1 MVTEANI
8 KEAVKVAFLKLGS
21 TPRRVGSGNNTQ
33 ADVVA
38 KIIQLFL
45 IGKNKNVILRAPV
58 GSGKSIIGAATSL
71 AMLELVKVDAPA
83 CYLFSPTKMLAT
95 QYEKTFNGLSEFMVA
110 RGKTNYQCLADTKN
124 KSTAEACKLT
134 KMEILTNNLY
144 DKKCFGCGYF
154 KLQKRLLSVEPTIFV
169 GPTAWGFAVQNAS
182 MSVNRN
188 NILNVYDEAFLLGQT
203 VASAFE
209 TVLTVKSVDDMIGLL
224 RPVQHL
230 IDDAKIKA
238 VVDIRDAIKNG
249 EKLSKDYVFNNV
261 VQAFAIIAEELKLIA
276 KKYKEA
282 KKKYEDDLKFDKLNI
297 SLLYMAY
304 GKFIQAAKA
313 LCLPTEYAFDYEQSK
328 FRKEFNVKTL
338 PIIPGAQAWS
348 FLSNSS
354 HNLFMAGTLDA
365 QTLTLE
371 LGLDESSTMTL
382 DLSYCWPVENKPLI
396 SFLEN
401 ENINKAKLETHEFLN
416 YYLSRIETIVRA
428 HVDIKQSGI
437 IIVPSF
443 ALVTKI
449 ADKIKSA
456 KLHVKIVMHDGTEIG
471 ERVVSTYFKSVKD
484 GNTSLLITAGMWEG
498 LDAADDLARYVILPK
513 APVAVLTDVRTK
525 ALNDKYPSIV
535 KADTK
540 NKILQS
546 LGRGV
551 RNESDWCVYYSL
563 DSITSMYLSG
573 VDNYYRKQFSQK
585 TLQGVQDVTGFLE
598 QFKPSS

>member
-8 KEAVKVAFLKLGS
+8 KEAVKVAFMKLGS

-58 GSGKSIIGAATSL
+58 GSGKSIIGAAASL

-124 KSTAEACKLT
+124 KSTAEACELT
-134 KMEILTNNLY
+134 KMDILTNNLH
-144 DKKCFGCGYF
+144 DKKCFNCGYF
-154 KLQKRLLSVEPTIFV
+154 KLQKRLISVEPTIFV
-169 GPTAWGFAVQNAS
+169 GPTAWGFTVQNIS
-182 MSVNRN
+182 TRVNRN
-188 NILNVYDEAFLLGQT
+188 NVLNVYDEAFLLGQT
-203 VASAFE
+203 VASTFE
-209 TVLTVKSVDDMIGLL
+209 TLLTVKSVDEMIGLL
-224 RPVQHL
+224 RPFRHL
-230 IDDAKIKA
+230 IGDAKIKLL
-238 VVDIRDAIKNG
+238 VDIRDAIKNG
-249 EKLSKDYVFNNV
+249 EKLSKDYVFNDV
-261 VQAFAIIAEELKLIA
+261 VIAFGTIAEELKLIA
-276 KKYKEA
+276 KRYKA
-282 KKKYEDDLKFDKLNI
+282 VKQKYEVDLEFDKLNI
-297 SLLYMAY
+297 SLVYLAY
-304 GKFIQAAKA
+304 GKFIQAVKA
-313 LCLPTEYAFDYEQSK
+313 LRLPTEYAFDYEQSK

-338 PIIPGAQAWS
+338 PIIPGAHAWAL
-348 FLSNSS
+348 LSNAM
-354 HNLFMAGTLDA
+354 HNIFMAGTIDA

-401 ENINKAKLETHEFLN
+401 ENINKTKLETHEFLN
-416 YYLSRIETIVRA
+416 YYLGRIETIVRA

-456 KLHVKIVMHDGTEIG
+456 KLPVKIVMHDGTEIG
-471 ERVVSTYFKSVKD
+471 ERVVSTYFKSVED

-498 LDAADDLARYVILPK
+498 LDAANDLARYVILPK
-513 APVAVLTDVRTK
+513 APVAVLTDVRTRAK
-525 ALNDKYPSIV
+525 NEKYPSIV
-535 KADTK
+535 KAETK
-540 NKILQS
+540 NKILQA

-573 VDNYYRKQFSQK
+573 VDNYYRRQFSQK
-585 TLQGVQDVTGFLE
+585 TLQGVQDVAGFLE
-598 QFKPSS
+598 QFKPAS

>member
-8 KEAVKVAFLKLGS
+8 KEAVKVAFKKLGS

-45 IGKNKNVILRAPV
+45 IVKTKNVILRAPV
-58 GSGKSIIGAATSL
+58 GSGKSIIGAAASL

-124 KSTAEACKLT
+124 KSTAEACKMT
-134 KMEILTNNLY
+134 KMEILNYNLY
-144 DKKCFGCGYF
+144 DKKCFDCGYF
-154 KLQKRLLSVEPTIFV
+154 KLQRRLLSVEPTIFV
-169 GPTAWGFAVQNAS
+169 GPTAWGFTVQNAS
-182 MSVNRN
+182 MQVNRN
-188 NILNVYDEAFLLGQT
+188 NVLNVYDEAFLLGQT
-203 VASAFE
+203 VASTFE
-209 TVLTVKSVDDMIGLL
+209 TFLTVKSVDEMIGLL

-230 IDDAKIKA
+230 IDDSKIKP

-249 EKLSKDYVFNNV
+249 EKLSKDYVFKDV
-261 VQAFAIIAEELKLIA
+261 VIAFYTIAEELKLIA

-304 GKFIQAAKA
+304 GKFIQAVKA

-338 PIIPGAQAWS
+338 PIIPGAHAWS
-348 FLSNSS
+348 LLSNAK
-354 HNLFMAGTLDA
+354 HNLFMAGTIDA

-371 LGLDESSTMTL
+371 LGLDESTTMTL

-401 ENINKAKLETHEFLN
+401 ENINKAKLETSGFLN
-416 YYLSRIETIVRA
+416 NYLSRIETIVRA

-449 ADKIKSA
+449 ADKIKSDQ
-456 KLHVKIVMHDGTEIG
+456 LPVKIVMHDGTEIG
-471 ERVVSTYFKSVKD
+471 ERVVSTYFKSVEA

-498 LDAADDLARYVILPK
+498 LDAANDLARYVILPK
-513 APVAVLTDVRTK
+513 APVAVLTAVRTK
-525 ALNDKYPSIV
+525 ALNEKYPSIV
-535 KADTK
+535 KAETK
-540 NKILQS
+540 NKILQA

-573 VDNYYRKQFSQK
+573 VDNYYRRQFSQK
-585 TLQGVQDVTGFLE
+585 TLQGVQDVAGFLE
-598 QFKPSS
+598 QFKPAS

>member
-8 KEAVKVAFLKLGS
+8 KEAVKVAFKKLGS

-58 GSGKSIIGAATSL
+58 GSGKSIIGAAASL
-71 AMLELVKVDAPA
+71 AMLELVKVEAPA

-95 QYEKTFNGLSEFMVA
+95 QYEKTFNGLTEFMVA
-110 RGKTNYQCLADTKN
+110 RGKTNYQCVADTKT

-154 KLQKRLLSVEPTIFV
+154 KLQKRLLSPEPTIFV

-182 MSVNRN
+182 MQLPRN

-203 VASAFE
+203 VASTFE
-209 TVLTVKSVDDMIGLL
+209 TVLTVKSVDEMIGLL
-224 RPVQHL
+224 RPVQRL

-238 VVDIRDAIKNG
+238 LVDIRDAIKNG
-249 EKLSKDYVFNNV
+249 EKLSKEYVFKNV
-261 VQAFAIIAEELKLIA
+261 LIAFDFMAEELKSLA
-276 KKYKEA
+276 KKYKAA
-282 KKKYEDDLKFDKLNI
+282 KLKYEDDLVFDKLNI
-297 SLLYMAY
+297 SLLYLAY
-304 GKFIQAAKA
+304 GKFKQAVKV

-338 PIIPGAQAWS
+338 PIIPGAQAWLS
-348 FLSNSS
+348 LSNAA
-354 HNLFMAGTLDA
+354 HNLFMAGTIDA

-371 LGLDESSTMTL
+371 LGLNESRTVTL

-401 ENINKAKLETHEFLN
+401 ENINKAKLETSEFLN
-416 YYLSRIETIVRA
+416 NFLGRIETIVRA
-428 HVDIKQSGI
+428 HVDKKQSGI

-456 KLHVKIVMHDGTEIG
+456 KLPVKIVMHDGTEIG
-471 ERVVSTYFKSVKD
+471 ERVVSTYFKSVED

-498 LDAADDLARYVILPK
+498 LDAANDLARYVILPK
-513 APVAVLTDVRTK
+513 APVAVLTDVRTR
-525 ALNDKYPSIV
+525 ALNEKYPSIV
-535 KADTK
+535 KAETK
-540 NKILQS
+540 NKILQA

-563 DSITSMYLSG
+563 DAITSMYLNG
-573 VDNYYRKQFSQK
+573 VDNYYRRQFSQK
-585 TLQGVQDVTGFLE
+585 TLQDVQEVTGFLE
-598 QFKPSS
+598 QFKPAS